1 MAETRHG
8 WPERGG
14 SVTSRSTHKS
24 EALFHEAQQIIP
36 GGVNSPVRAFKSV
49 GLQPPFIQRA
59 QGARVYDVDGNAY
72 IDYVGSWG
80 PMILGHAHP
89 QVVAAVQAA
98 AENGC
103 SFGAPTELEVRLA
116 RLIVEAFPSIEMVRM
131 VNSGTEATMSAIR
144 LARGFTKRDMII
156 KCAGCY
162 HGHVD
167 SLLVK
172 AGSGAMTFGVPDS
185 PGVPADLAKY
195 TLTVPF
201 NDLAAVR
208 RTLEAHRGQVACV
221 ILEPAV
227 GNMGLVL
234 PDEGFLEGLRQVT
247 RQHETLLIFD
257 EVMTGFRVDYG
268 GMQTLYNIDPD
279 LTTLGKVIGGGLPV
293 GAYGGKREIVQHMS
307 PVGPVYQAGTLSGN
321 PLAMSAGITTLEILR
336 AAPPYATL
344 GERTSYLMDET
355 AKVARQHNVPVYTP
369 ALGSMFTLFFSAK
382 PVRNFEDASAC
393 DIPAFRRYFAAMLE
407 AGIYLAPSQ
416 FEAGFLSTA
425 HTEADIEDTLRA
437 GAAAL
442 QAI

>member
-1 MAETRHG
+1 M
-8 WPERGG
+8 
-14 SVTSRSTHKS
+14 VTVHNFTKST
-24 EALFHEAQQIIP
+24 ALFEQAQQLIP
-36 GGVNSPVRAFKSV
+36 GGVNSPVRAFRSV
-49 GLQPPFIQRA
+49 NMQPPFIQRA
-59 QGARVYDVDGNAY
+59 VGSRVYDVDGNAY

-98 AENGC
+98 AAQGC
-103 SFGAPTELEVRLA
+103 SFGAPTELEVQLAQRL
-116 RLIVEAFPSIEMVRM
+116 VDAFPSIEMVRL

-144 LARGFTKRDMII
+144 LARGFTGRDMII
-156 KCAGCY
+156 KFAGCY
-162 HGHVD
+162 HGHAD

-185 PGVPADLAKY
+185 PGVPAELAKY

-208 RTLEAHRGQVACV
+208 RALEQHAGQVACV

-234 PDEGFLEGLRQVT
+234 PEEGFLEGLRQVT
-247 RQHETLLIFD
+247 REHDTLLIFD

-293 GAYGGKREIVQHMS
+293 GAYGGKREIVKHMS
-307 PVGPVYQAGTLSGN
+307 PLGPIYQAGTLSGN
-321 PLAMSAGITTLEILR
+321 PLAMVAGVTTLDILR
-336 AAPPYATL
+336 ADPPYKVL
-344 GERTSYLMDET
+344 GERSAYLMEET
-355 AKVARQHNVPVYTP
+355 AKAARRYNVPVQT
-369 ALGSMFTLFFSAK
+369 AAIGSMFTVFFSAK
-382 PVRNFEDASAC
+382 PVRNFDDASAC
-393 DIPAFRRYFAAMLE
+393 DVATFRRYFAAMLL

-416 FEAGFLSTA
+416 FEAGFLSVA
-425 HTEADIEDTLRA
+425 HTDADLDETLRA
-437 GAAAL
+437 GAAAFQSL
-442 QAI
+442 A